1 MTQPQMPMPPSTNA
15 PTDNSTT
22 STIAPADHVP
32 TAIGPEASTT
42 DHGPA
47 PKATEIAQ
55 AIRNA
60 FCTTVEPLK
69 GVAIVTCS
77 DLTIFAATQAATASG
92 ILADSVITDFPVAP
106 VSTITFL
113 YASGSHKAKS
123 VTAYAAKAIR
133 AKKLLMGHID
143 HCSRFNILL
152 PEGAHIAIDGLEPGA
167 CIFAQVEYKDL
178 TRDDAIA
185 ALAQLTAEAAKLGV
199 LIVIFVLHTR
209 KQNVT
214 WLREHCQ
221 VFVEAAKCEPGPGAQ
236 IALMLTNVTLAGWHT
251 QGIGRVMVEG
261 FLDTDGAY
269 TYRPEPFI
277 ADRAIIRLAWYV
289 LRHAYLHKEEV
300 SLAKI
305 KQVVGIDASNIS
317 RGIASLL
324 ISPKNT
330 VGVSPPTG
338 WLDRWAIDYNLDL
351 LWPDKSAGK
360 DVGAGS
366 TDKTKEQTPAIQ
378 QGTGHVEKEVTASD
392 GGESAPPLKPSQANA
407 SNACSGNN
415 IPKSAMTAGQ
425 HCQQLAK
432 SAGAN
437 ADSPDVSIPS
447 NKRPNRCA

>member
-1 MTQPQMPMPPSTNA
+1 MPMPLSTNA

-42 DHGPA
+42 DHGPV

-77 DLTIFAATQAATASG
+77 DRTIFAATQAAVASG
-92 ILADSVITDFPVAP
+92 ILADSVIADLPVAP

-113 YASGSHKAKS
+113 YASGSHKTNP

-133 AKKLLMGHID
+133 AKKLLIKHID
-143 HCSRFNILL
+143 RCTRLHILA
-152 PEGAHIAIDGLEPGA
+152 PEGAHIAIGSLEQGN
-167 CIFAQVEYKDL
+167 CIFAQVEYKDF
-178 TRDDAIA
+178 TRDDVIA
-185 ALAQLTAEAAKLGV
+185 ALAQLNAEAKKLGA
-199 LIVIFVLHTR
+199 LIVIFILHTR
-209 KQNVT
+209 KQDVT

-221 VFVEAAKCEPGPGAQ
+221 VFVQAAKCEPGPGAQ
-236 IALMLTNVTLAGWHT
+236 IALVLTNVTLADWHP
-251 QGIGRVMVEG
+251 QCIGRVMVEG
-261 FLDTDGAY
+261 FLDPDGAY

-317 RGIASLL
+317 RGVGSLP

-330 VGVSPPTG
+330 VGVSPPSG
-338 WLDRWAIDYNLDL
+338 WLDRWAIDYNLAI
-351 LWPDKSAGK
+351 LWMRKPADTGVVAG
-360 DVGAGS
+360 G
-366 TDKTKEQTPAIQ
+366 TDKTKELTPS
-378 QGTGHVEKEVTASD
+378 TPRDLGHVVKDVATSD
-392 GGESAPPLKPSQANA
+392 GGQSAPPHKPSEANA
-407 SNACSGNN
+407 PIAFSGHDM
-415 IPKSAMTAGQ
+415 PKSAMTADQ
-425 HCQQLAK
+425 HCQQPAE

-437 ADSPDVSIPS
+437 PDSLDARLPS
-447 NKRPNRCA
+447 NERRNRIA